1 MIGKEM
7 TNDSLNK
14 KINTVLIYI
23 LWRIPHVQLYSNLD
37 VWTRRRL
44 IISRIY
50 NLGVNNF
57 DMNRKPAGKDHEGKT
72 RDLLNQYGHWPVKPN
87 EDPTDQEEGEYQRQ
101 DVWILS

>member
-1 MIGKEM
+1 MLIY
-7 TNDSLNK
+7 
-14 KINTVLIYI
+14 IYI

-57 DMNRKPAGKDHEGKT
+57 GMNPKPAGKDHEGKT
-72 RDLLNQYGHWPVKPN
+72 RDLLKQYGHWPVKPK
-87 EDPTDQEEGEYQRQ
+87 EDPTDPEEGEYQRQ
-101 DVWILS
+101 DVWILSVEKETFESL